1 MQGVRVHR
9 LTLLIV
15 VAFLAACETAYKDG
29 VPNERSPWFFV
40 PVGSK
45 LVLHRSIE
53 IPSDQGAAYLQDG
66 KLLPWYHV
74 NQHAPYCALALPV
87 TQAVPQ
93 RVSPDDFAVRRI
105 TQRSLFTLAA
115 AQAGALRHAAA
126 RESDGDGMTYEVLA
140 TVMDIQSERQPEVR
154 ALTCASWCLP
164 QGLTCLTVED
174 IRRALGAYFTLQLNL
189 QGAASAM
196 PLSANAARM
205 ALAKA
210 AAPG

>member
-1 MQGVRVHR
+1 MQGVRVHQ
-9 LTLLIV
+9 LTLLLL
-15 VAFLAACETAYKDG
+15 VALLAACETAYKDG
-29 VPNERSPWFFV
+29 VANERSPWFFV

-45 LVLHRSIE
+45 LVLHRNIE
-53 IPSDQGAAYLQDG
+53 IPSGQGSAYLQDG

-74 NQHAPYCALALPV
+74 NQYAPYCALAR
-87 TQAVPQ
+87 QAPQDVAQ

-105 TQRSLFTLAA
+105 SQRSLFTLAA
-115 AQAGALRHAAA
+115 TQAGALRHAATMD
-126 RESDGDGMTYEVLA
+126 RDSNGMTYEVLA

-154 ALTCASWCLP
+154 ALICASWCLP
-164 QGLTCLTVED
+164 QGLTCLTVEN
-174 IRRALGAYFTLQLNL
+174 IRRALGSYFTLQLNL